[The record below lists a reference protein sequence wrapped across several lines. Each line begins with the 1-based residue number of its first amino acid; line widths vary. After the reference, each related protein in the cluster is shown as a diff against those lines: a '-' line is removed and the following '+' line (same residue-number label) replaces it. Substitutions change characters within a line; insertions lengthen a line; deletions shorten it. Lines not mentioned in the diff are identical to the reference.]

1 VREHRPAVLDLYLE
15 LVALKET
22 RFSPQP
28 LDLALKF
35 SLAPWLEVNAARVR
49 LEDGLRFALNMPLGC
64 LGGGED
70 GAPNRL

>member
-1 VREHRPAVLDLYLE
+1 MHGRRSRARGQVREHRPAVLDLYLE

-35 SLAPWLEVNAARVR
+35 SLAP
-49 LEDGLRFALNMPLGC
+49 
-64 LGGGED
+64 
-70 GAPNRL
+70 